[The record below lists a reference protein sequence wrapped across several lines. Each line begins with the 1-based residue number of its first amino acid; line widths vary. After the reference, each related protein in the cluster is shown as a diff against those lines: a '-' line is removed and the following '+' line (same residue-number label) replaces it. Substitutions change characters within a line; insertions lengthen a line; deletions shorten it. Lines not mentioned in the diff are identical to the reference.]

1 MSKVSLIPLNDFSF
15 NGISRLLTPAYGSSE
30 TLTSLRALHTS
41 LQTSHS
47 ELEANLA
54 STTSTSRTSLLRLQT
69 LQSTVTSLEADN
81 TFLKTELERGRSEW
95 SSYRREKHA
104 EIAQLQSQLE
114 SKTMEEKNSRT
125 SLETLKKVHEQLKEK
140 HNETITE
147 LAKVREELVTNEGNF
162 TTEMTSMR
170 RLVELMEKREEERKK
185 RVEDVEKALE
195 EERNALAEKED
206 ELRDQLLQERE
217 RGDALEVRYQD
228 LREALER
235 GNGQRDGGGDFIPG
249 TPGSVVSDSFA
260 LSPSAQLAVRGQ
272 KSGRSYAE
280 IYGEYIKMEE
290 ELAKERAETKRLG
303 EILSQ
308 ILGDIEE
315 RVSLNRLI
323 PQVAQSNVTDPLS
336 TSGSSTS
343 RATSRIRKT
352 LGRSYSTRFS
362 ARSSS
367 HRSRQFRTPFRI
379 FPTRC

>member
-1 MSKVSLIPLNDFSF
+1 MEERTDPPWNM
-15 NGISRLLTPAYGSSE
+15 TE

-81 TFLKTELERGRSEW
+81 TFLKAELERGRSEW

-114 SKTMEEKNSRT
+114 SKTLEEKNSRT
-125 SLETLKKVHEQLKEK
+125 SYETLKKVHEQLKEK
-140 HNETITE
+140 HNETIAE

-162 TTEMTSMR
+162 TTEMASMR

-195 EERNALAEKED
+195 EERNSLAEKED

-217 RGDALEVRYQD
+217 RGDSLEVKYQD

-235 GNGQRDGGGDFIPG
+235 GNGQRDGGDYIPG
-249 TPGSVVSDSFA
+249 TPGSVASDSFA
-260 LSPSAQLAVRGQ
+260 LSPSAQRAVRGQ
-272 KSGRSYAE
+272 KNGRSYAE

-303 EILSQ
+303 EILAQ

-315 RVSLNRLI
+315 RVSLDN
-323 PQVAQSNVTDPLS
+323 
-336 TSGSSTS
+336 SSIS
-343 RATSRIRKT
+343 RWI
-352 LGRSYSTRFS
+352 YD
-362 ARSSS
+362 
-367 HRSRQFRTPFRI
+367 
-379 FPTRC
+379 

>member
-1 MSKVSLIPLNDFSF
+1 M
-15 NGISRLLTPAYGSSE
+15 TAE

-81 TFLKTELERGRSEW
+81 TFLKAELERGRSEW

-104 EIAQLQSQLE
+104 EITQLQSQLE
-114 SKTMEEKNSRT
+114 AKTIEEKNSRT
-125 SLETLKKVHEQLKEK
+125 SLETLKRVHDQLKDK
-140 HNETITE
+140 HNETISE

-162 TTEMTSMR
+162 TTEMASMR

-185 RVEDVEKALE
+185 RVEDVEKALD

-217 RGDALEVRYQD
+217 RGDTLEVKYQE

-235 GNGQRDGGGDFIPG
+235 GGGQRDGGAGADYIPG

-280 IYGEYIKMEE
+280 IYGEYIRMEE
-290 ELAKERAETKRLG
+290 ELAKERAETKRLS
-303 EILSQ
+303 EILTQ

-315 RVSLNRLI
+315 RVSL
-323 PQVAQSNVTDPLS
+323 VFCV
-336 TSGSSTS
+336 
-343 RATSRIRKT
+343 K
-352 LGRSYSTRFS
+352 
-362 ARSSS
+362 
-367 HRSRQFRTPFRI
+367 
-379 FPTRC
+379 